1 MTPPLEE
8 PTVFVVDDDE
18 AVRRSLRALIQLFHL
33 KVEGFASAQEFL
45 AVHDAKRPGCL
56 VLDVRL
62 PGLSGVEMHDQLVRS
77 GVRLP
82 TIFITGHAAPPLGE
96 EQRRNGVV
104 AVFQKP
110 FRPQALIEVI
120 RKAMET

>member
-1 MTPPLEE
+1 V
-8 PTVFVVDDDE
+8 VFVVDDDE
-18 AVRRSLRALIQLFHL
+18 AVRRSLQALIRLFHL
-33 KVEGFASAQEFL
+33 PVECFASAQEFL
-45 AVHDAKRPGCL
+45 AVFDGKRRGCL

-62 PGLSGVEMHDQLVRS
+62 PGLSGVEMHNQLLDS

-82 TIFITGHAAPPLGE
+82 TIFITGHAVPPLGE
-96 EQRRNGVV
+96 EERKKGVV

-120 RKAMET
+120 RKVMTA